1 MDDDIDHFSS
11 IIPFV
16 FSHSTWFT
24 FLIPAKE
31 ALHLHMHK
39 KLSVSSL
46 VISFYLSAG
55 GYAQKFRSSVKR
67 IIHFRHLES
76 LNIVNFFSTFFFS
89 ILTLTFKT
97 FFSNFELP
105 KLFYSKLELSKL
117 FFLQS
122 LNFQSFFLQSLNFWN
137 FFVQTLNF
145 LNFFVQTLSIKTFFL
160 QGFNFQNFFL

>member
-11 IIPFV
+11 IIPFA

-46 VISFYLSAG
+46 VFSFYLSAG

-76 LNIVNFFSTFFFS
+76 LNIVNFFSTFFFN
-89 ILTLTFKT
+89 
-97 FFSNFELP
+97 SN
-105 KLFYSKLELSKL
+105 
-117 FFLQS
+117 
-122 LNFQSFFLQSLNFWN
+122 
-137 FFVQTLNF
+137 
-145 LNFFVQTLSIKTFFL
+145 
-160 QGFNFQNFFL
+160 FNFQNFFFNLNFFFSTLTLTFSKILFLNVNSFSTFFSFFSNFFLIF